1 MKRYIYIDDL
11 REPLISEA
19 EWVKTYNETVS
30 VLRSIPKD
38 CCLMVDFDHDLGSDR
53 TGYDIALWLVENEY
67 TGMFRVHSM
76 NPVGRNNI
84 RSLLTHY
91 GWTEFY

>member
-1 MKRYIYIDDL
+1 MKKYIYIDDL
-11 REPLISEA
+11 REPLIPEA
-19 EWVKTYNETVS
+19 EWVKTYDEAIS
-30 VLRSIPKD
+30 VLQRIPKG
-38 CCLMVDFDHDLGSDR
+38 CYLSVDFDHDLGSDR
-53 TGYDIALWLVENEY
+53 TGYDIALWLVKNEY
-67 TGMFRVHSM
+67 TGRFRVHSM

>member
-19 EWVKTYNETVS
+19 EWVK
-30 VLRSIPKD
+30 K
-38 CCLMVDFDHDLGSDR
+38 
-53 TGYDIALWLVENEY
+53 Y
-67 TGMFRVHSM
+67 TGKFRVHSM

-84 RSLLTHY
+84 RSLLIHY
-91 GWTEFY
+91 GWEEFY